1 MVVELSIDVA
11 SDSAGLEATVAIS
24 KAGADG
30 LKMGIAVDQGSHGV
44 RRDSQPG
51 CEAGR
56 RDVSRCG
63 LSYCS
68 TVSDLAKQAHK
79 S

>member
-1 MVVELSIDVA
+1 MVVDLSIEVA
-11 SDSAGLEATVAIS
+11 CDSAHLDATVAIS
-24 KAGADG
+24 KGGVDG
-30 LKMGIAVDQGSHGV
+30 LGMGIAVNQRSHGI

-68 TVSDLAKQAHK
+68 MGAREADA
-79 S
+79 

>member
-11 SDSAGLEATVAIS
+11 SDGAGLEATVAIS
-24 KAGADG
+24 KGGADG
-30 LKMGIAVDQGSHGV
+30 LGMGIAVNQGSHGV

-68 TVSDLAKQAHK
+68 IGPREAGA
-79 S
+79 

>member
-24 KAGADG
+24 KGGADG
-30 LKMGIAVDQGSHGV
+30 LGMGIAVNQGSHGV

-51 CEAGR
+51 WEAGR

-68 TVSDLAKQAHK
+68 IRLCEAGA
-79 S
+79 

>member
-24 KAGADG
+24 KGGADG
-30 LKMGIAVDQGSHGV
+30 LGMGIAVNQGSHGV

-68 TVSDLAKQAHK
+68 IGPREAGA
-79 S
+79 